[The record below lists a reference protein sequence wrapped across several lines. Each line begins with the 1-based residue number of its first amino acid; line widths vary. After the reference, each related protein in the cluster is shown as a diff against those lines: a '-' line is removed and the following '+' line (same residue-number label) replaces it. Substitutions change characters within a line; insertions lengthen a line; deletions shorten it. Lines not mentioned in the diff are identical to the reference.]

1 MENWKERLLEV
12 SFIYTG
18 KDVRVIETITFDYD
32 KLEDFISK
40 ELDKAREEGFKEGGR
55 GMLEGFL
62 KRLENRVETERS
74 IKGEIELSKDLFKV
88 YKMDI
93 NKDEDS

>member
-18 KDVRVIETITFDYD
+18 KDVGVIETITFDYD

-40 ELDKAREEGFKEGGR
+40 ELDKAREEVFTKEE
-55 GMLEGFL
+55 LEAISIAM
-62 KRLENRVETERS
+62 ETSELF
-74 IKGEIELSKDLFKV
+74 IITEEIEDSVIKKV
-88 YKMDI
+88 
-93 NKDEDS
+93 NKLLKQ